1 MNKQKSYHHP
11 PTNLNFFPHTNYF
24 FSVQL
29 GHPKLSG
36 YGLLSTQAL
45 QNRSQ
50 KYSSVSQSGAT
61 AFPWRDPDP
70 PAKHRFYP
78 RLAPPYIRPPIRALI
93 RAYPCPHPRRKCTEM
108 RGSACGIK
116 RAGADPRYPR
126 SLLQSARG
134 YRAIRVPRF
143 PRLCLINAQ
152 RV

>member
-11 PTNLNFFPHTNYF
+11 PTNPNFFSHTNYF

-61 AFPWRDPDP
+61 VFPWRDPVGGAPGRSVRPTKFP
-70 PAKHRFYP
+70 PQSDRTDRIPMYMQRTGPTGPAYP
-78 RLAPPYIRPPIRALI
+78 RDGPTGP
-93 RAYPCPHPRRKCTEM
+93 K
-108 RGSACGIK
+108 
-116 RAGADPRYPR
+116 
-126 SLLQSARG
+126 
-134 YRAIRVPRF
+134 
-143 PRLCLINAQ
+143 N
-152 RV
+152 

>member
-11 PTNLNFFPHTNYF
+11 PTNPNYFSHTNYF

-61 AFPWRDPDP
+61 AFPWRDPGP
-70 PAKHRFYP
+70 PAASRPKGVNP
-78 RLAPPYIRPPIRALI
+78 RMGIVPYWNTAAVGEVRRA
-93 RAYPCPHPRRKCTEM
+93 AWD
-108 RGSACGIK
+108 A
-116 RAGADPRYPR
+116 
-126 SLLQSARG
+126 
-134 YRAIRVPRF
+134 
-143 PRLCLINAQ
+143 
-152 RV
+152 

>member
-11 PTNLNFFPHTNYF
+11 PTNPNFFSHTNYF

-61 AFPWRDPDP
+61 AFPWRDPVP
-70 PAKHRFYP
+70 PA
-78 RLAPPYIRPPIRALI
+78 AS
-93 RAYPCPHPRRKCTEM
+93 RRKGVKASSCTLWKLL
-108 RGSACGIK
+108 CIL
-116 RAGADPRYPR
+116 R
-126 SLLQSARG
+126 SN
-134 YRAIRVPRF
+134 
-143 PRLCLINAQ
+143 RLSLALSYI
-152 RV
+152 

>member
-11 PTNLNFFPHTNYF
+11 PTNPNFFSHTNYF

-70 PAKHRFYP
+70 PA
-78 RLAPPYIRPPIRALI
+78 ASRP
-93 RAYPCPHPRRKCTEM
+93 KVVKT
-108 RGSACGIK
+108 
-116 RAGADPRYPR
+116 AGLSGWRM
-126 SLLQSARG
+126 G
-134 YRAIRVPRF
+134 VVF
-143 PRLCLINAQ
+143 
-152 RV
+152 

>member
-11 PTNLNFFPHTNYF
+11 PTNPNYFSHTNYF

-61 AFPWRDPDP
+61 AFPWRDPGP
-70 PAKHRFYP
+70 PA
-78 RLAPPYIRPPIRALI
+78 AS
-93 RAYPCPHPRRKCTEM
+93 RRKGDKAGAPFLQPHLATHTSLAEFYIFQF
-108 RGSACGIK
+108 SACSKQDATFLSQG
-116 RAGADPRYPR
+116 RQPGFQAG
-126 SLLQSARG
+126 
-134 YRAIRVPRF
+134 
-143 PRLCLINAQ
+143 
-152 RV
+152 

>member
-11 PTNLNFFPHTNYF
+11 PTNPNFFSHTNYF

-61 AFPWRDPDP
+61 AFPWRDPGP
-70 PAKHRFYP
+70 PAVCRPKGVNTFYQYGYD
-78 RLAPPYIRPPIRALI
+78 LLSTIYIRAFGGYIMAI
-93 RAYPCPHPRRKCTEM
+93 WAVAFIEIC
-108 RGSACGIK
+108 SS
-116 RAGADPRYPR
+116 DPT
-126 SLLQSARG
+126 
-134 YRAIRVPRF
+134 F
-143 PRLCLINAQ
+143 LCS
-152 RV
+152 